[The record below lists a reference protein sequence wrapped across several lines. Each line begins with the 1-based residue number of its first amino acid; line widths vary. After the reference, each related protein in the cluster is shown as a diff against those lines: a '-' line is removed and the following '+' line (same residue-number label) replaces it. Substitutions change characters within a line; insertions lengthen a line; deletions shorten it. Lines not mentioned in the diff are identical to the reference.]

1 MPRNQFQRMVF
12 AFLTVLVTV
21 HGYVF
26 YSLYVVNGNTLMQVT
41 GADSVLHAINTQGGV
56 YMFGNMLPIWAVV
69 LIEFIC
75 AYTLECLIGSPVSFK
90 MTSKMFDPRN
100 NHPMI
105 FETVIISC
113 TVLIM
118 CPAMSFLAAWMY
130 YPYYAGFNIFTLLA
144 NWLKLVCFNFPFAFF
159 SQIFFIQPFVR
170 WVFQKLFAKDIAAR
184 NSQEK
189 PDRPQNEQEA
199 IADIFRRMDE
209 IQEKL
214 AHERRQ
220 RKKLAQQME
229 QNSDSLIK

>member
-1 MPRNQFQRMVF
+1 MPGNQFQRMVF
-12 AFLTVLVTV
+12 ALLTVLVTV

-26 YSLYVVNGNTLMQVT
+26 YSLYVVNGNTLMEVN
-41 GADSVLHAINTQGGV
+41 GADSVIGAINAQGGV
-56 YMFGNMLPIWAVV
+56 YMFGHMLPIWAVI
-69 LIEFIC
+69 LIEFVC
-75 AYTLECLIGSPVSFK
+75 AYSLECLLGSPMSFK
-90 MTSKMFDPRN
+90 MASGMFDPRR

-144 NWLKLVCFNFPFAFF
+144 NWIKLVCFNFPFAFF

-170 WVFQKLFAKDIAAR
+170 WAFGKIFAKDIAAR
-184 NSQEK
+184 NSQEQ
-189 PDRPQNEQEA
+189 PDRPQDEQEA

-209 IQEKL
+209 IQESL

-220 RKKLAQQME
+220 RKKLAEKIE
-229 QNSDSLIK
+229 QG

>member
-75 AYTLECLIGSPVSFK
+75 AYTLECIIGSPLSFK

-170 WVFQKLFAKDIAAR
+170 WTFQKLFAKDIATR
-184 NSQEK
+184 NSQEE
-189 PDRPQNEQEA
+189 PERPQNEQEA